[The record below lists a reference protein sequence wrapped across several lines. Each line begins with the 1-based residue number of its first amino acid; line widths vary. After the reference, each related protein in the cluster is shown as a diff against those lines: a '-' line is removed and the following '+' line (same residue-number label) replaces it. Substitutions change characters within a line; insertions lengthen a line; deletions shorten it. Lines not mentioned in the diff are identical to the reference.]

1 MKFNT
6 KFTLLGISIILLS
19 SVLLALFIAFGIFL
33 YSQSQ
38 QDNDTEDSNL
48 LYISEDT
55 GLLEQNPPVE
65 EVKNDTTPPSKQGVI
80 EKDTSRQILSV
91 ETTLS
96 KAQIAEIEEEYSVE
110 FTSDT
115 PKNGVYVI
123 TTTDESNTT
132 TLAKDLDATV
142 ETDIP
147 VKMSA
152 DKVDWGIAR
161 IGADKVWD
169 KSTGD
174 GVKVAVIDTGVD
186 LLHTDLSGNITAGY
200 DFVNN
205 DNSAMDD
212 NGHGTHVAGIIASV
226 QNGLGVI
233 GGANKADIMPV
244 KVLNNQG
251 YGYLSDVAKGIYYA
265 ADNGARVINLSLGA
279 PTDSLTLKAAVDYAV
294 RKGVFIAAAAGND
307 GGQPCSYPAAYAS
320 VVCVVATDSYNKLA
334 SFSNV
339 GGELAAPGVY
349 NYSTYVGNLYKY
361 MSGTSMSTPHVAAS
375 AAVVMSF
382 CGDCTTTKV
391 KDILHTT
398 AVDLGAVGQD
408 SIFGYGLVDLV
419 AAIASISPT
428 TVVTE
433 PTTPTTTEP
442 TTTPSSTNTGTVVA
456 QNISITEPVTNTS
469 NRYLP
474 TTEEDIT
481 IKFSLEPISEDST
494 LQKITLSLSN
504 EILFETTSQT
514 DEYVIE
520 KEKLDHS
527 QNWVRVTA
535 YFSNGKKSTD
545 SIVLDLTKLK
555 TTGRRQSTSNVLGIS
570 TFYDFS
576 QFILGR

>member
-1 MKFNT
+1 MKSNT
-6 KFTLLGISIILLS
+6 KFTILGISIILLS
-19 SVLLALFIAFGIFL
+19 SVLLAFFIAFGIFL

-38 QDNDTEDSNL
+38 QDSNTDDANL

-65 EVKNDTTPPSKQGVI
+65 EIKNDTTTPAKQGVI
-80 EKDTSRQILSV
+80 EKDSSRQVLNV
-91 ETTLS
+91 GKTLT
-96 KAQIAEIEEEYSVE
+96 KTQITDIEEEYSVK

-123 TTTDESNTT
+123 TTTDESNTS
-132 TLAKDLDATV
+132 TLTQDLNATV

-174 GVKVAVIDTGVD
+174 GIKVAVIDTGVD
-186 LLHTDLSGNITAGY
+186 LLHTDLSVNITTGY

-205 DNSAMDD
+205 DNSPMDD

-233 GGANKADIMPV
+233 GGANKADIMPI

-251 YGYLSDVAKGIYYA
+251 YGYISDVAKGIYYA
-265 ADNGARVINLSLGA
+265 ADNGARVINLSLGT

-294 RKGVFIAAAAGND
+294 KKGIFIAAAAGND
-307 GGQPCSYPAAYAS
+307 SGLPCSYPAAYSS

-349 NYSTYVGNLYKY
+349 NYSTYIGNLYKY
-361 MSGTSMSTPHVAAS
+361 MSGTSMATPHVAAS

-382 CGDCTTTKV
+382 CKDCSTTKV

-398 AVDLGAVGQD
+398 AVDLGTVGKD
-408 SIFGYGLVDLV
+408 SVFGYGLVDLL
-419 AAIASISPT
+419 AAVTSLSPT
-428 TVVTE
+428 TILKELT
-433 PTTPTTTEP
+433 
-442 TTTPSSTNTGTVVA
+442 TTTPESTTHPSPSNTVVEQVE
-456 QNISITEPVTNTS
+456 QNISITEPITNNS
-469 NRYLP
+469 KRYLP

-481 IKFSLEPISEDST
+481 IKFSLEPLSENST

-504 EILFETTSQT
+504 EILFETTSQA
-514 DEYVIE
+514 DEYVIK

-545 SIVLDLTKLK
+545 SILLDLTRLK
-555 TTGRRQSTSNVLGIS
+555 TAGKRQVNNDVLGIS

-576 QFILGR
+576 WFLLGR

>member
-6 KFTLLGISIILLS
+6 KFTLLGISLILLS

-33 YSQSQ
+33 YSQSE
-38 QDNDTEDSNL
+38 QDSDTDDTNL

-55 GLLEQNPPVE
+55 GFLEQNPPVE
-65 EVKNDTTPPSKQGVI
+65 EVKNDTTPASKQGVI
-80 EKDTSRQILSV
+80 EKDISRQVLNV
-91 ETTLS
+91 DKTLT
-96 KAQIAEIEEEYSVE
+96 KTQIEDIEEKYSVK

-161 IGADKVWD
+161 IGADKIWD

-174 GVKVAVIDTGVD
+174 GIKVAVIDTGVD

-205 DNSAMDD
+205 DSSAMDD

-233 GGANKADIMPV
+233 GGANKADIMPI

-294 RKGVFIAAAAGND
+294 KKGVLIAAAAGND

-320 VVCVVATDSYNKLA
+320 VICVVATDSYNKLA

-339 GGELAAPGVY
+339 GGELSAPGVY

-361 MSGTSMSTPHVAAS
+361 MSGTSMATPHVAAS

-382 CGDCTTTKV
+382 CSDCSTTKI

-398 AVDLGAVGQD
+398 AVDLGAVGKD
-408 SIFGYGLVDLV
+408 SVFGYGLVDLV
-419 AAIASISPT
+419 AAITSLSPT
-428 TVVTE
+428 TIVTE

-442 TTTPSSTNTGTVVA
+442 TTPSSTTTVVA
-456 QNISITEPVTNTS
+456 QNISITEPVTNNS
-469 NRYLP
+469 KRYLP

-481 IKFSLEPISEDST
+481 IRFSLEPLSESST

-504 EILFETTSQT
+504 EILFETTSQS
-514 DEYVIE
+514 DEYVIK

-535 YFSNGKKSTD
+535 YFPNGKKSTD

-555 TTGRRQSTSNVLGIS
+555 TVGKRQSTNNVLGIS
-570 TFYDFS
+570 TFYDFGL
-576 QFILGR
+576 FLLGR

>member
-6 KFTLLGISIILLS
+6 KFTLLGISLILLS
-19 SVLLALFIAFGIFL
+19 SILLALLITFGIFL
-33 YSQSQ
+33 YSQPQ
-38 QDNDTEDSNL
+38 QNSETDNANL
-48 LYISEDT
+48 LYISEDKEP
-55 GLLEQNPPVE
+55 LEQNPPVE
-65 EVKNDTTPPSKQGVI
+65 EIQNDTTPPSKQGII
-80 EKDTSRQILSV
+80 EKDTDRQVLNV
-91 ETTLS
+91 DKTLT

-115 PKNGVYVI
+115 PNNGVYVI
-123 TTTDESNTT
+123 NISEESDIP
-132 TLAKDLDATV
+132 TLEEDLNATV

-147 VKMSA
+147 VKMST
-152 DKVDWGIAR
+152 DKVDWGITR

-174 GVKVAVIDTGVD
+174 GIKVAVIDTGVD
-186 LLHTDLSGNITAGY
+186 LLHTDLSANITTGY

-205 DNSAMDD
+205 DSSPMDD

-382 CGDCTTTKV
+382 CSDCTTTKV

-428 TVVTE
+428 TVTTE
-433 PTTPTTTEP
+433 PTTPTTEP
-442 TTTPSSTNTGTVVA
+442 TTTPSSTDIVVI
-456 QNISITEPVTNTS
+456 QNISITEPITNNS

-481 IKFSLEPISEDST
+481 IKFSLEPLSENST

-514 DEYVIE
+514 DEYVIK
-520 KEKLDHS
+520 KEQLDHS

-535 YFSNGKKSTD
+535 YFSNGRKSTD

-555 TTGRRQSTSNVLGIS
+555 TSGKRQTNSNVLGIS
-570 TFYDFS
+570 TFYNFR
-576 QFILGR
+576 QFLLGK

>member
-6 KFTLLGISIILLS
+6 RFTILGVSIIVLS

-38 QDNDTEDSNL
+38 QNSITEDDNL
-48 LYISEDT
+48 LYVSEET

-65 EVKNDTTPPSKQGVI
+65 EIKNDTSPTVKQGVI
-80 EKDTSRQILSV
+80 EKDISRQVLSV
-91 ETTLS
+91 GKTLT
-96 KAQIAEIEEEYSVE
+96 KTQIAEIEKEYAVE

-115 PKNGVYVI
+115 PENGVYVI
-123 TTTDESNTT
+123 NTTEESNTS
-132 TLAKDLDATV
+132 TLTQDLNATV
-142 ETDIP
+142 EIDAP
-147 VKMSA
+147 VRMSA
-152 DKVDWGIAR
+152 DRADWGITR
-161 IGADKVWD
+161 IGADKIWD
-169 KSTGD
+169 KSTGS

-186 LLHTDLSGNITAGY
+186 LLHTDLAANISTGY

-205 DNSAMDD
+205 DNSPMDD

-233 GGANKADIMPV
+233 GAANKANIMPI

-265 ADNGARVINLSLGA
+265 ADNGARVINLSLGT
-279 PTDSLTLKAAVDYAV
+279 PTDSTTLKAAVDYAV
-294 RKGVFIAAAAGND
+294 KKGVFIAAAAGND
-307 GGQPCSYPAAYAS
+307 SGKPCSYPAAYSS

-334 SFSNV
+334 SFSNI
-339 GGELAAPGVY
+339 GGELSAPGVY
-349 NYSTYVGNLYKY
+349 NYSTYLGNLYKY
-361 MSGTSMSTPHVAAS
+361 MSGTSMATPHVAAS

-382 CGDCTTTKV
+382 CKDCTTSKI

-419 AAIASISPT
+419 AAITSLTPT
-428 TVVTE
+428 TTVTE
-433 PTTPTTTEP
+433 PTTEP
-442 TTTPSSTNTGTVVA
+442 TTTPSSTPKVVA
-456 QNISITEPVTNTS
+456 QNISITQPITNNS
-469 NRYLP
+469 NRYIP

-481 IKFSLEPISEDST
+481 IKFSLEPLLESST

-504 EILFETTSQT
+504 QILYETTSQA
-514 DEYVIE
+514 DEYVIK
-520 KEKLDHS
+520 KETLDHS

-535 YFSNGKKSTD
+535 YFSNSKKSTD

-555 TTGRRQSTSNVLGIS
+555 TTGRRQSSSNVLGIS
-570 TFYDFS
+570 TFYDFGL
-576 QFILGR
+576 FLFGR

>member
-1 MKFNT
+1 
-6 KFTLLGISIILLS
+6 
-19 SVLLALFIAFGIFL
+19 
-33 YSQSQ
+33 
-38 QDNDTEDSNL
+38 
-48 LYISEDT
+48 
-55 GLLEQNPPVE
+55 
-65 EVKNDTTPPSKQGVI
+65 
-80 EKDTSRQILSV
+80 
-91 ETTLS
+91 
-96 KAQIAEIEEEYSVE
+96 
-110 FTSDT
+110 
-115 PKNGVYVI
+115 
-123 TTTDESNTT
+123 
-132 TLAKDLDATV
+132 
-142 ETDIP
+142 
-147 VKMSA
+147 
-152 DKVDWGIAR
+152 
-161 IGADKVWD
+161 
-169 KSTGD
+169 
-174 GVKVAVIDTGVD
+174 
-186 LLHTDLSGNITAGY
+186 
-200 DFVNN
+200 
-205 DNSAMDD
+205 
-212 NGHGTHVAGIIASV
+212 
-226 QNGLGVI
+226 
-233 GGANKADIMPV
+233 
-244 KVLNNQG
+244 
-251 YGYLSDVAKGIYYA
+251 
-265 ADNGARVINLSLGA
+265 
-279 PTDSLTLKAAVDYAV
+279 
-294 RKGVFIAAAAGND
+294 
-307 GGQPCSYPAAYAS
+307 
-320 VVCVVATDSYNKLA
+320 
-334 SFSNV
+334 
-339 GGELAAPGVY
+339 
-349 NYSTYVGNLYKY
+349 
-361 MSGTSMSTPHVAAS
+361 
-375 AAVVMSF
+375 MSF

-576 QFILGR
+576 QFLWGR